1 MQLLFKKRRVYLNLI
16 IGITW
21 LVLILSKFIIKEP
34 INWFDY
40 AMLVLALYYFTQYY
54 FNYKFQYLTITD
66 KEIVKQRII
75 YKKTI
80 PIKEVRRFYRNKA
93 GDYVIEG
100 SKKKIKINPLEVQ
113 PESLKKFKHFT
124 AQLKVTKEIF

>member
-1 MQLLFKKRRVYLNLI
+1 MNLI

-21 LVLILSKFIIKEP
+21 VILVLSKFFIKEP

-54 FNYKFQYLTITD
+54 FNHKYQYLTVTD
-66 KEIVKQRII
+66 GEIVKQRII
-75 YKKTI
+75 FKKAI
-80 PIKEVRRFYRNKA
+80 PINTVKRFYRNKA

-100 SKKKIKINPLEVQ
+100 SDKKIKIDPLAVQ
-113 PESLKKFKHFT
+113 PESLKAFKLFT
-124 AQLKVTKEIF
+124 AQLKVPKEIH